1 MATSATLL
9 RKGTGVLGLQSKC
22 VIIVIVITIV
32 IIIINIICIFV
43 IIISAMVFI
52 VMIVIRGGVGHPA
65 YRVDIILKAFRNIKS
80 LAIF

>member
-22 VIIVIVITIV
+22 VIIVNV

-52 VMIVIRGGVGHPA
+52 VMIIIIGGLGHPA
-65 YRVDIILKAFRNIKS
+65 YRVGIILKAFRNIIKP
-80 LAIF
+80 AR